1 MSGRGHPSALRA
13 GWWACGVDE
22 AIMGD
27 PDCPT
32 SEQVR
37 FAAFGTFIWLAT
49 AGALVAGWMTAMQVL
64 LPGPGGTL
72 RSVLRAALSAPF
84 AAFFALFVLNLLR
97 LSVGLA
103 GRRTDRIVPLS
114 LDGLRAAA
122 ILVITGTLAVA
133 VAAPLQVALV
143 ERDVQAG
150 ILVEEQA
157 GALERARLS
166 DASQLDADA
175 PVPAARRLEGPAA
188 LRESSG
194 FFRKVGFAYA
204 TNRVL
209 CAALLAAVW
218 LLFALPP
225 VIRLFTDRGPYDFL
239 VMHRNR
245 ALLAAAGVEPEAF
258 TLHAPDGTPRLVDA
272 FHVPRAVHQSSLA
285 AVLER
290 RRRDTADLAAR
301 QSGSKGD

>member
-1 MSGRGHPSALRA
+1 MSGQGHPSALRA
-13 GWWACGVDE
+13 VWWACGVDE

-49 AGALVAGWMTAMQVL
+49 AGALVAGWMIAMQVL

-166 DASQLDADA
+166 DASQLEADL
-175 PVPAARRLEGPAA
+175 PLPAARRLEDPAA
-188 LRESSG
+188 MRQSNG

-225 VIRLFTDRGPYDFL
+225 VIRLFTDRGPYDFF

-272 FHVPRAVHQSSLA
+272 FHVPRAVHQRSLA